1 MADPQQTPQ
10 GSASNVSL
18 TGKAFGDMSGSEKMT
33 FLVKAVVMLCTGG
46 FAFPNIFVE

>member
-18 TGKAFGDMSGSEKMT
+18 TGKPFAE
-33 FLVKAVVMLCTGG
+33 VVMLHTLEYR
-46 FAFPNIFVE
+46 VEQVRQLLGS